1 MTDHSFTFHSLP
13 LLYLSYSKCL
23 SSIIPIS
30 NPALQNTASAA
41 NLLTSIYNPHA
52 SMQACVH
59 PSRPPAYFL
68 RCDQILQN
76 GSQAPS
82 GRRTC
87 GPTTTFTTGFLNL
100 GQERRGMCWACG
112 VYLPHIYIYVQG
124 RMERGKEVMLLLRGE
139 APEAW
144 FRYLQPGD
152 VFCLVFG

>member
-13 LLYLSYSKCL
+13 LIYLSYSKCL
-23 SSIIPIS
+23 SSIIPTS
-30 NPALQNTASAA
+30 KPALQNTASAA
-41 NLLTSIYNPHA
+41 KQLTSIKHHA
-52 SMQACVH
+52 SMQACVR

-100 GQERRGMCWACG
+100 RMGWACG
-112 VYLPHIYIYVQG
+112 VYVPHIYILRIQTGSHGKREG
-124 RMERGKEVMLLLRGE
+124 RNASPSG
-139 APEAW
+139 AP
-144 FRYLQPGD
+144 
-152 VFCLVFG
+152 